1 MKSIKLDVN
10 DNLYDIQVEGDET
23 LLNVLREKLDL
34 TGAKPGCNTRSCGAC
49 KVIIDGESINSCSIL
64 ASKAE
69 NKKIYTIEGI
79 ATPDGLHPIQKAFIE
94 AGAVQCGYC
103 TPGMIINTKVL
114 LDKNASPTELEIR
127 QAFSNNLCR
136 CTGYV
141 KIIKAVQLAAY
152 KLGGIKGE

>member
-1 MKSIKLDVN
+1 MKLVKLDVN
-10 DNLYDIQVEGDET
+10 DTLYEIQVEGDET

-34 TGAKPGCNTRSCGAC
+34 TGAKPGCNTGSCGAC

-64 ASKAE
+64 AYKAE
-69 NKKIYTIEGI
+69 NKKIYTIESF
-79 ATPDGLHPIQKAFIE
+79 ARSEGLHPIQNAFIE

-114 LDKNASPTELEIR
+114 LDKNSSPTELEIR
-127 QAFSNNLCR
+127 KAFSNNLCR

-141 KIIKAVQLAAY
+141 KIIKAVQLAAH
-152 KLGGIKGE
+152 KLGGSKSE